1 MTRNANNEWHALKR
15 RIEVE
20 YLESRTAENLGFVQ
34 EKLRCIVKLCEFNL
48 RSMQSRKVAEE
59 RLGVDVCLT
68 EEILE
73 SAPECPHGK
82 KC

>member
-1 MTRNANNEWHALKR
+1 
-15 RIEVE
+15 
-20 YLESRTAENLGFVQ
+20 
-34 EKLRCIVKLCEFNL
+34 VKLCEFNL

-82 KC
+82 KMLTIHLNKISGLCAGATTKNKNDTNSLE

>member
-1 MTRNANNEWHALKR
+1 MKANRGRED
-15 RIEVE
+15 
-20 YLESRTAENLGFVQ
+20 LGFVQ
-34 EKLRCIVKLCEFNL
+34 EAYRRGLDMLRDSGSSQC
-48 RSMQSRKVAEE
+48 RHVAEE

-68 EEILE
+68 EENLE